1 MSDSLY
7 KSEERSRIRP
17 KVKGVLQF
25 GASTLTR
32 DAKGMETIDRK
43 SDLTDSNLPLQL
55 IMSEESAP

>member
-32 DAKGMETIDRK
+32 DAKGMETLERK
-43 SDLTDSNLPLQL
+43 SDLQNDSNLPLQL
-55 IMSEESAP
+55 IM